1 MPEDTETTKDSL
13 FFKQKEEAVMASI
26 SDESNRDFGNDESPD
41 DKITAKVS
49 KEETALYWA
58 RVNNMRMQFAW
69 TAVVLALIWVF
80 IIIYII
86 LSHAI
91 GCLYLLPLYRIT
103 WGIATMVTTSTVAY
117 SGFMVAYVISN
128 NILWR
133 RLAPHIALP
142 LGPLAGIATY
152 LWIPGDKLGIPY
164 LPFTQLSDGVLI
176 ALITTTTISVLG
188 ILSAVMFWLFPRS
201 QKNVDL

>member
-1 MPEDTETTKDSL
+1 MPEDTETIKDSL
-13 FFKQKEEAVMASI
+13 FFEQKEEDVKINI

-49 KEETALYWA
+49 KEETALYGA

-86 LSHAI
+86 LSHAV
-91 GCLYLLPLYRIT
+91 GRLYLRPLYRIT

-117 SGFMVAYVISN
+117 SGFMARYVWKETIR
-128 NILWR
+128 WR
-133 RLAPHIALP
+133 RLAPHIALA

-152 LWIPGDKLGIPY
+152 RWMPVDELGIPY
-164 LPFTQLSDGVLI
+164 LTFTRLSDGVLI
-176 ALITTTTISVLG
+176 ALITTTTLSVLG